1 MTNEVEKTN
10 NETTRNFLS
19 IKKMVRDIY
28 NKSMDPN
35 YIPKRE
41 TLHGAGN
48 LGSLAGGRS
57 PTNARR

>member
-41 TLHGAGN
+41 TLHGT
-48 LGSLAGGRS
+48 R
-57 PTNARR
+57 